1 MKKNIYLISPN
12 TIKKSFYNEL
22 PKVLSSNKV
31 KFFQIRIKKKDQR
44 EIISISKKVKKI
56 TKKYKVKLI
65 INDSV
70 DIAKTINADGCHLG
84 QNDDNIEYAKK
95 KLKKKIIGM
104 TCHGSKKL
112 CLHAMKK
119 KATYLALGSFFKSKL
134 KKNAKKNKIKIL
146 KWAKKKV
153 KIPIVVIGGINDKNY
168 KKLLKAG
175 ANYIAISSFIWDNPD
190 LKPEK
195 AIKKFK

>member
-1 MKKNIYLISPN
+1 MAL
-12 TIKKSFYNEL
+12 
-22 PKVLSSNKV
+22 
-31 KFFQIRIKKKDQR
+31 
-44 EIISISKKVKKI
+44 
-56 TKKYKVKLI
+56 
-65 INDSV
+65 
-70 DIAKTINADGCHLG
+70 
-84 QNDDNIEYAKK
+84 
-95 KLKKKIIGM
+95 
-104 TCHGSKKL
+104 KKL

-134 KKNAKKNKIKIL
+134 KKNAKKTKIKIL

>member
-134 KKNAKKNKIKIL
+134 KKNEKKNKIKIL